1 MEPLAA
7 NIVPWKDNINYS
19 FDDIVLIDIRR
30 VAHVCL
36 SKMSVHSNRA

>member
-1 MEPLAA
+1 MEPLVA
-7 NIVPWKDNINYS
+7 NIVPWKDSIKCS

-36 SKMSVHSNRA
+36 SKTSLPSNRA

>member
-7 NIVPWKDNINYS
+7 NIVPWKDNRKYS

-30 VAHVCL
+30 VAHVSL
-36 SKMSVHSNRA
+36 SKMSIHSNRA